1 MQFVQAPTRH
11 IQVLRTD
18 GSIEELP
25 QLPGQLAGMVRLA
38 ACLVAVPEEILQT
51 LVDKV
56 PDHREACRVPTQ

>member
-18 GSIEELP
+18 GIIEELP

-51 LVDKV
+51 LVDRFPITGKL
-56 PDHREACRVPTQ
+56 CRVPTQ